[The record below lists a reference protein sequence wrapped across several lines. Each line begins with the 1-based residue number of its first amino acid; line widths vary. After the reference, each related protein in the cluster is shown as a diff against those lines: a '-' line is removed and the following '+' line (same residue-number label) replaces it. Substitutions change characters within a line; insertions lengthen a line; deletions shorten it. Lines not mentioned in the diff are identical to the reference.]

1 MELDR
6 DEFIIAYDSDRV
18 SKAEILAACDKSGF
32 PATVVQNVQAGNA
45 NDGLVSSNEFTPPP
59 LYAEALA
66 KAKSEN
72 KPLVLDFMAVWCA
85 PCKRLVSETFV
96 DEEVAGLL
104 EKCVFLKIDTD
115 EHPDLAKQFKVA
127 SLPDIRFLSPQ
138 GKQVKKLNG
147 FQTPESFE
155 NELRHLLS
163 VDEKDSPN

>member
-6 DEFIIAYDSDRV
+6 DEFIIAYDSGRV

-127 SLPDIRFLSPQ
+127 SLPDIRFLSPC
-138 GKQVKKLNG
+138 
-147 FQTPESFE
+147 
-155 NELRHLLS
+155 LLYT
-163 VDEKDSPN
+163 SPSPRDLSTSRMPSSA